1 MAQVTVVS
9 LFASAITVYVYVYV
23 YSYSSVGRGL
33 LIFTPFLVKILSIV
47 TTAVMFWL

>member
-9 LFASAITVYVYVYV
+9 LFASAITVYV